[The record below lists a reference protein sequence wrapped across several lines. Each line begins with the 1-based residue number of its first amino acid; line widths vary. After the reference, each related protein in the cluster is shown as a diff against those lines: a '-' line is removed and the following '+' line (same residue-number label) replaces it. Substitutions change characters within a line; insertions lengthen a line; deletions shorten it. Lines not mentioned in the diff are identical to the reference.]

1 MKSLGLALCLA
12 VCGCSVTSKETD
24 HVGLKA
30 TDFIYQTPMT
40 VAALKGQAVL
50 VDCDD
55 KSLTVSLSLNIV
67 SKVIGDPHGI
77 FVLPASSLE
86 SFSQKQSLDVELYD
100 NHTIKAINTTS
111 SDKTATIVTNVFKGL
126 ATIFK
131 LGTMGAA
138 FPAPGVDNRTLCNDK
153 TIDALADVDLAETNI
168 STAWDQLS
176 SASGP
181 DAEGLKAKIDALAS
195 RRADLIS
202 RLLTK
207 DISEKLAIPTSSP
220 GALSDK
226 KSIVLTG
233 EDFANWVKS
242 PNDDAII
249 RLGYTLTGPSVEG
262 EIAST
267 SPCLKSRA
275 ADPNRPAHCASS
287 IVLSNPVEASII
299 ITADAGN
306 IQNVETGDV
315 LGSETLVVPQW
326 GAVSYLP
333 LNVGFGSSRTVK
345 MALDAYGRKQSF
357 SWSSDATGETITG
370 GAVSMLDAASGAV
383 NASRPPSEQESMA
396 AEIAEIKARIELDQL
411 RKCEL
416 IRDSGGTDC
425 SGL

>member
-12 VCGCSVTSKETD
+12 VCGCCVTSKETD

-30 TDFIYQTPMT
+30 TDFVYQTPMT

-67 SKVIGDPHGI
+67 SKVVGDPDGV
-77 FVLPASSLE
+77 FVIPASSLE
-86 SFSQKQSLDVELYD
+86 TFSQKQSLDVELYD

-131 LGTMGAA
+131 FGAVGAA
-138 FPAPGVDNRTLCNDK
+138 FPGPGVANSTLCNDK
-153 TIDALADVDLAETNI
+153 TIDALGDVDLAERNI
-168 STAWDQLS
+168 STAWDQMS
-176 SASGP
+176 SASAP
-181 DAEGLKAKIDALAS
+181 DTEGLKVKIDALAS
-195 RRADLIS
+195 RRADRIS
-202 RLLTK
+202 KLLTQEV
-207 DISEKLAIPTSSP
+207 SEKLVIPASSP
-220 GALSDK
+220 GELADEK
-226 KSIVLTG
+226 FIILTA
-233 EDFANWVKS
+233 EDFADWVKT

-249 RLGYTLTGPSVEG
+249 TLGYKLTGPPPESET
-262 EIAST
+262 AST
-267 SPCLKSRA
+267 SPCLKSKG
-275 ADPNRPAHCASS
+275 ADPDRPAYCASS
-287 IVLSNPVEASII
+287 IVLSNSVEATIV

-306 IQNVETGDV
+306 IQDVETGDV
-315 LGSETLVVPQW
+315 LGKETLIVPQW
-326 GAVSYLP
+326 GTVSYLP

-357 SWSSDATGETITG
+357 SWNSEATGETITG

-383 NASRPPSEQESMA
+383 SASRSPSEQEDMT
-396 AEIAEIKARIELDQL
+396 AEIAAIKARIELDQL

-416 IRDSGGTDC
+416 IRDGGGTDC
-425 SGL
+425 SDL